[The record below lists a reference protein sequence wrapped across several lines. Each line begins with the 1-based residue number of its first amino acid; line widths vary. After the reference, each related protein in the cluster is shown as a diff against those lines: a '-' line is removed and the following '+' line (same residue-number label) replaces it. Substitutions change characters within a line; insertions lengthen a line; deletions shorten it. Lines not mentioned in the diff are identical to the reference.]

1 MHMSVV
7 VISTS
12 ESSQVAWLVTEVIV
26 VVYIDAKSVGM
37 LMKFHTPSANNGGSI
52 VVGFRLRASSNEV
65 LCLFCIIP
73 REVENIARPGD
84 KAMGSVLIVESRFY
98 NDA

>member
-37 LMKFHTPSANNGGSI
+37 LMKFHIPLANNGGR
-52 VVGFRLRASSNEV
+52 VVVQFRFWASSNEV
-65 LCLFCIIP
+65 LFVFFFSSYL
-73 REVENIARPGD
+73 E
-84 KAMGSVLIVESRFY
+84 K
-98 NDA
+98 